1 MQTTPACPRSD
12 TALEEKQND
21 RRNLKKNSDGF
32 MKKTPKMFSPPVNP
46 IPADA
51 PSKQQ
56 GLPSTP
62 AGPGEGL
69 TSACSSSQALKL

>member
-32 MKKTPKMFSPPVNP
+32 MKKTPKSVLPPGQP
-46 IPADA
+46 DSGGCPLEAA
-51 PSKQQ
+51 
-56 GLPSTP
+56 GLTQYPGS
-62 AGPGEGL
+62 PGEGL
-69 TSACSSSQALKL
+69 ASACSSSQALKL